1 MGLGLQAAG
10 KLVAMYWLGALVG
23 RLLGGFILRLAKPGR
38 VLATFAAGAI
48 SLIILSAVTTGALSG
63 WALILVGFCN
73 SLMFPTI
80 FSLATE
86 GLGERTP
93 QGSGIM
99 CTAIIGGAIVPF
111 LFGTVADLGG
121 DIRLAL
127 AVPLICYA
135 IIASF
140 GLWAAGR
147 PATA

>member
-1 MGLGLQAAG
+1 MAYLAEPSVMGLGLQAAG

-38 VLATFAAGAI
+38 VLTTFAAGAI

-86 GLGERTP
+86 GLGDRK
-93 QGSGIM
+93 
-99 CTAIIGGAIVPF
+99 IVRVSCRESVWQYV
-111 LFGTVADLGG
+111 LISVVAVSLKKKNKTV
-121 DIRLAL
+121 
-127 AVPLICYA
+127 
-135 IIASF
+135 
-140 GLWAAGR
+140 
-147 PATA
+147 

>member
-1 MGLGLQAAG
+1 
-10 KLVAMYWLGALVG
+10 
-23 RLLGGFILRLAKPGR
+23 
-38 VLATFAAGAI
+38 
-48 SLIILSAVTTGALSG
+48 
-63 WALILVGFCN
+63 
-73 SLMFPTI
+73 MFPTI

>member
-1 MGLGLQAAG
+1 MAYLAEPSVMGLGLQAAG

-38 VLATFAAGAI
+38 VLTTFAAGAI

-63 WALILVGFCN
+63 WALILVGFCH

-86 GLGERTP
+86 GLGDRPP

-99 CTAIIGGAIVPF
+99 CTAIIGGRSEEHRSELQSLMRNSYAVF
-111 LFGTVADLGG
+111 
-121 DIRLAL
+121 RLQK
-127 AVPLICYA
+127 
-135 IIASF
+135 
-140 GLWAAGR
+140 
-147 PATA
+147 